1 MKSKLFVAV
10 MLLSLLSCSDFMRLD
25 SSRVILKFSP
35 YLTTPFTKSD
45 VSLGDVFSKLNIM
58 VFTESGE
65 KVFDK
70 VKTQNSS
77 DDNFGTLSLSLE
89 YGKYQIVAVGH
100 SSAKSATIKSPT
112 HSQFTAADGEK
123 LTDTFS
129 YYGTIEVSG
138 KQETHELMMTRVV
151 AMFRLRLTDDSIPS
165 EVIKMKFDYT
175 GGSANYN
182 AVTGQGITKS
192 TQSENRNVSLNN
204 IYEVYT
210 FPYLSDSGELKITV
224 SALDNA
230 GNVIKKRVFEKVPI
244 TVNMITEYKGQ
255 FFSGS
260 EVISGSTYAF
270 GVDPQWS
277 GTDSYEF

>member
-1 MKSKLFVAV
+1 MKLKLCAAV
-10 MLLSLLSCSDFMRLD
+10 MLLSLVSCSDFLKTD
-25 SSRVILKFSP
+25 SGNVILKFSP
-35 YLTTPFTKSD
+35 YLTTPFTKSE
-45 VSLGDVFSKLNIM
+45 VPLEDVFSKLNIM

-65 KVFDK
+65 KAFDK
-70 VKTQNSS
+70 VKTQNSD
-77 DDNFGTLSLSLE
+77 DDNFGTLSLTLPE
-89 YGKYQIVAVGH
+89 GKYQIVAVGH
-100 SSAKSATIKSPT
+100 SSTKSATIKSPT
-112 HSQFTAADGEK
+112 QIQFTAADGEK

-129 YYGTIEVSG
+129 YYGTIEVSN
-138 KQETHELMMTRVV
+138 KQETHDLKMTRVV
-151 AMFRLRLTDDSIPS
+151 AMFRLKLTDTEVPS
-165 EVIKMKFDYT
+165 EVVKMKFEYT

-192 TQSENRNVSLNN
+192 SQTENRNVSSDN

-210 FPYLSDSGELKITV
+210 FPYMSDTGELKVTV

-230 GNVIKKRVFEKVPI
+230 GNVIKSRVFEKVPI

-270 GVDPQWS
+270 GADPQWA
-277 GTDSYEF
+277 GTNSYEF